1 MAQGEVLPAGD
12 GSHLFRRI
20 VNDAINLQPDSNNLQ
35 ALESLDQLSEQ
46 PENTLLI
53 VLGKTDVLD
62 RLPFLLDDFLRLG
75 GAALIATD
83 RDADQE
89 ALKSLGVSVIGKPV
103 QIDPNSE
110 YAWLGF
116 ADCIYVQSRD
126 AGQPVF
132 KRLKKVTTNIAGH
145 LRLKRDGLPVWAAFP
160 SASTVEG
167 RPAPFLQSF
176 RFAAGGAWD
185 KGRVLVLSDHSV
197 FINAMLWQEGI
208 DNLAFT
214 YNCINWLTEAGKR
227 NRVLFIEEGTP
238 QTRFDIP
245 LKELPLPPVEAI
257 VRAVNTGL
265 RGMEEENRLNILIH
279 EAVGRI
285 NYRPFMRTL
294 LALSVLAIGVIGLIW
309 LSLAKHHWEAG
320 TPVLES
326 GLAQLV
332 PSVHVVDQR
341 HRMMLR
347 EGNFW
352 EVARDMARQGLE
364 PIFGAPLQGQP
375 TLPNMRISGN
385 WQQAWR
391 LRRQVK
397 RLWRLAYADAPRRM
411 TAKKLTRLRAEI
423 DAVKTAFANGSLQV
437 DDPRT

>member
-1 MAQGEVLPAGD
+1 
-12 GSHLFRRI
+12 
-20 VNDAINLQPDSNNLQ
+20 
-35 ALESLDQLSEQ
+35 LDQLSAQ

-62 RLPFLLDDFLRLG
+62 SLPISLDEFLRRG
-75 GAALIATD
+75 GAALVATD

-89 ALKSLGVSVIGKPV
+89 ALRPLGVSVIGKPV
-103 QIDPNSE
+103 QIDPNSQ
-110 YAWLGF
+110 YAWLGL

-132 KRLKKVTTNIAGH
+132 KGLKKVATNVAGH
-145 LRLKRDGLPVWAAFP
+145 LRLREAGLSIWAAFP
-160 SASTVEG
+160 NGSTVEG
-167 RPAPFLQSF
+167 KPAPFLRSF
-176 RFAAGGAWD
+176 AFAAGGTWD

-197 FINAMLWQEGI
+197 FINGMLWQPDL
-208 DNLAFT
+208 DNLAFS
-214 YNCINWLTEAGKR
+214 YNCINWLTELGKR
-227 NRVLFIEEGTP
+227 NRVLFIEEGNL

-245 LKELPLPPVEAI
+245 LKEIPFPPAEAV
-257 VRAVNTGL
+257 VRFANSVL
-265 RGMEEENRLNILIH
+265 RGLEEENRFNLLIH

-285 NYRPFMRTL
+285 NYRPFMRAL

-309 LSLAKHHWEAG
+309 LSMAKHHWEAG
-320 TPVLES
+320 TPILES

-332 PSVHVVDQR
+332 PSVPVVDQR

-364 PIFGAPLQGQP
+364 PIFGAPVQAQP
-375 TLPNMRISGN
+375 TLPEMRISGN
-385 WQQAWR
+385 WQRAWQ
-391 LRRQVK
+391 LRRRVK

-411 TAKKLTRLRAEI
+411 TAKQLTRLRAEI
-423 DAVKTAFANGSLQV
+423 DMVKTAFANGSLQAG
-437 DDPRT
+437 DPRA